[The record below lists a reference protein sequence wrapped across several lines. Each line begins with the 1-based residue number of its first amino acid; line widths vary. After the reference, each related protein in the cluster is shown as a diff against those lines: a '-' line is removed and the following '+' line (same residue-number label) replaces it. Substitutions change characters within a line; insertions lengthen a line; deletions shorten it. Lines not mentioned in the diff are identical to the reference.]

1 MVAFGPLGDLTPMLT
16 GHALAVAG
24 GDEEVEHEYRMAGTS
39 EGRGPGSNGVVRSVQ
54 IGDALGAHPMT
65 GI

>member
-1 MVAFGPLGDLTPMLT
+1 MLT